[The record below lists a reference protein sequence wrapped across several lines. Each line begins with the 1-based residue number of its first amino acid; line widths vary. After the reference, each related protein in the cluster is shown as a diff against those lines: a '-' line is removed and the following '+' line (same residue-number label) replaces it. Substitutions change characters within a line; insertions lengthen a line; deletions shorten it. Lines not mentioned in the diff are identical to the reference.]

1 MERWY
6 QDPEPFIEIDPG
18 NGPYLLLVHGIFS
31 SRAQWLLNREALS
44 RVTHPVIIELWGH
57 GRSPTP
63 ESASAYTPAGYIKT
77 FENIRRRLGVEKWF
91 ICGQSLGAGL
101 TMRYALEHPDRIIA
115 QVFTNTT
122 SGLKEIA
129 DKAEARITAEAAAE
143 GILLGGL
150 PAIEKIPVH
159 PANARHLRED
169 VKAALVQ
176 DCSLLNVLGV
186 ANLIRYTLP
195 EISVREEID
204 RNAVPALLVCGKR
217 EQRFLPLRDYVQ
229 NRMPNLEIADLDG
242 GHAVN
247 VDAHEVFNETVT
259 SFFLKHLQ

>member
-1 MERWY
+1 VESVDQY
-6 QDPEPFIEIDPG
+6 PKPYIEIDPG
-18 NGPYLLLVHGIFS
+18 NGPYLLLVHGFLS
-31 SRAQWLLNREALS
+31 SRAQWLLNREILS
-44 RVTHPVIIELWGH
+44 KVTRPVIIELWGH

-77 FENIRRRLGVEKWF
+77 FENIRRRLGVEKWL

-101 TMRYALEHPDRIIA
+101 TLRYALEHPDRIIA

-122 SGLKEIA
+122 SGFREMS
-129 DKAEARITAEAAAE
+129 DKAEALAMADAATE
-143 GILLGGL
+143 GILHEGL
-150 PAIEKIPVH
+150 PAIERLPIH
-159 PANARHLRED
+159 PANARHLRDD
-169 VKAALVQ
+169 VKSALIQ
-176 DCSLLNVLGV
+176 DCSLLNVRGV

-204 RNAVPALLVCGKR
+204 RNAVPTLLVCGKK
-217 EQRFLPLRDYVQ
+217 EQRFIPLRDFAQ

-247 VDAHEVFNETVT
+247 VDVPEAFNETVT
-259 SFFLKHLQ
+259 SFFRRHL